1 MIFILIGLSL
11 FAAATDYAAAV
22 GRARAQDLAATLGQ
36 EPDVMIYSQKDLSLS
51 APGIRRIRCRDP
63 QAAYQF
69 RYDGLKLVLQSGD
82 LYLFLPENWTPAGGT
97 AILLQQS
104 DSVRLE
110 FHAAQAYAPAQSNSC

>member
-1 MIFILIGLSL
+1 
-11 FAAATDYAAAV
+11 
-22 GRARAQDLAATLGQ
+22 
-36 EPDVMIYSQKDLSLS
+36 MIYSQKDLSLS